1 VILILFSVVFT
12 FGGVLEKVNEIKVAV
27 PTKEEIE
34 RSIES
39 KAIVVVP
46 VIADEVE
53 YEGRRYR
60 IDKKTLDGRIYFLIT
75 DEEGDVVKGEDIVW
89 IVLKGY
95 FDVEK
100 KSLDTWERMKENL
113 ERVNGAVKEALMVK
127 GIEKGMVDFLEFLL
141 VKKYKYLLSKYKVL
155 LGEGDV
161 SGIEEVVDVFSDF
174 LECLLKMYVWREVG
188 GEELLK
194 EVEEHIDRLKK
205 VSPSKED
212 LEKVFVFSS
221 SFKKKLEAFVD
232 LIYSIVPEFDVESR
246 GKVKRYLEG
255 VLGNLEE
262 MGKHVVKRV
271 IGKYGLATSMYDVLR
286 YSLELFYLNGLE
298 RLER

>member
-1 VILILFSVVFT
+1 MRKVLVILILFSVVFT

-27 PTKEEIE
+27 PMEEEIE

-60 IDKKTLDGRIYFLIT
+60 IDKKTLDGETYFIIT
-75 DEEGDVVKGEDIVW
+75 DEEGNVVKGEDIVW

-100 KSLDTWERMKENL
+100 KNLDAWERMKENL

-174 LECLLKMYVWREVG
+174 LECALKMYVWREVG

-194 EVEEHIDRLKK
+194 EVEEGI
-205 VSPSKED
+205 SEQ
-212 LEKVFVFSS
+212 
-221 SFKKKLEAFVD
+221 
-232 LIYSIVPEFDVESR
+232 R
-246 GKVKRYLEG
+246 G
-255 VLGNLEE
+255 
-262 MGKHVVKRV
+262 
-271 IGKYGLATSMYDVLR
+271 S
-286 YSLELFYLNGLE
+286 
-298 RLER
+298 